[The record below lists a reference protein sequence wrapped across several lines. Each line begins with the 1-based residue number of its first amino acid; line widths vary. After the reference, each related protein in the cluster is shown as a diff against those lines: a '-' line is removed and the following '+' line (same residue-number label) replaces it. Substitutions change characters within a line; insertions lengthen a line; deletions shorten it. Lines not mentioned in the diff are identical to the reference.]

1 MLVAVLGLGLLGSPS
16 ADAEEPTWV
25 CPEDE
30 HWSTAA
36 PNHSNLMR
44 VNEDAMRNGVAL
56 YAGMALAPTG

>member
-1 MLVAVLGLGLLGSPS
+1 MSWLVPGSMAFLG
-16 ADAEEPTWV
+16 V
-25 CPEDE
+25 CPDDE

-56 YAGMALAPTG
+56 YAGMALVG